1 MDRERLVT
9 DDPDRWEPGEW
20 KPPPDENVEV
30 ERGYQPIHP
39 RGTDWRGR
47 LSKLFGPLLAGGI
60 ALAKFSFVLVKFS
73 SIFIAVAAY
82 ALIFGWKFAVGVVAL
97 ILLHETGHYIEAKR
111 EGLHP
116 KLPVFIPFLGAY
128 VQYTRGHPW
137 QTVRVAIAGP
147 ILGGA
152 AAFAFYLVAKS
163 QHSNLLFALAYF
175 GFFLNLFNLIPFG
188 FFDGG
193 AVWRSARFLRLGGGG
208 RLALASYALYFATA
222 LMLILGMVAS
232 HVPQHRL

>member
-1 MDRERLVT
+1 MSVDGQR
-9 DDPDRWEPGEW
+9 DYEPI
-20 KPPPDENVEV
+20 
-30 ERGYQPIHP
+30 QP

-47 LSKLFGPLLAGGI
+47 IRKAVGPVI
-60 ALAKFSFVLVKFS
+60 ALVFAGAKWSFVLLKFS

-82 ALIFGWKFAVGVVAL
+82 ALIFGWKFAVGFVLL
-97 ILLHETGHYIEAKR
+97 IFVHELGHYIEAKR

-152 AAFAFYLVAKS
+152 AAAVCLAIAE
-163 QHSNLLFALAYF
+163 SNGSRLMYALAYS
-175 GFFLNLFNLIPFG
+175 GFFLNLFNLLPFG
-188 FFDGG
+188 IFDGG
-193 AVWRSARFLRLGGGG
+193 AVWRSAKFLRLGGGG
-208 RLALASYALYFATA
+208 RLALASYALYAGTA
-222 LMLILGMVAS
+222 AAMILGMIATYR
-232 HVPQHRL
+232 PQNRL